1 MAGGSL
7 ANGCA
12 VEGEKVRVKW
22 PEERLSGKGH
32 LIATLILELEY
43 DSDCSASVRIHMFA
57 IAFSAM
63 VILALVSIVV
73 HWTMRIR
80 LMRLDST
87 KDRIEWLS
95 FHRGDDVLNTYEAL
109 FPRSVL
115 PRFCR
120 LVFWAAIV
128 IAAVGLCAV
137 VVLKV
142 SGR

>member
-1 MAGGSL
+1 
-7 ANGCA
+7 
-12 VEGEKVRVKW
+12 
-22 PEERLSGKGH
+22 
-32 LIATLILELEY
+32 
-43 DSDCSASVRIHMFA
+43 MFA
-57 IAFSAM
+57 IAIAAM

-87 KDRIEWLS
+87 RDRVEWLS
-95 FHRGDDVLNTYEAL
+95 FDGGDDVLSTYEAL

-120 LVFWAAIV
+120 LVFWTAIV
-128 IAAVGLCAV
+128 IGAIGLCAV
-137 VVLKV
+137 VILKV